1 ELRFTL
7 DQLQEQLDL
16 SPSGPSLKV
25 LVHRPSLWTRALCPV
40 QSWRGTTSALDKV
53 VPALQQNQMEI
64 DVIGN
69 TDSVPVGPELAE
81 RYPTNW
87 ELAGERADV
96 IVRYLQNKGVDPSRL
111 RGISAGQ
118 YHPVAT
124 DDSAAG
130 RKQNRRTDLL
140 LRPR

>member
-1 ELRFTL
+1 
-7 DQLQEQLDL
+7 
-16 SPSGPSLKV
+16 
-25 LVHRPSLWTRALCPV
+25 
-40 QSWRGTTSALDKV
+40 V